1 MDLNQ
6 ITSLAHVMD
15 VKESE
20 QLALLSSVLRRLA
33 AAGMTPEKAKQAS
46 EDGTWSGIVLE
57 HVEAYFADRNEFYH
71 RYFADEQFRR
81 EVQGSII
88 DYMKGAS

>member
-1 MDLNQ
+1 MELNQ
-6 ITSLAHVMD
+6 IASLAQVINTED
-15 VKESE
+15 SE

-57 HVEAYFADRNEFYH
+57 HVEAYFAQRKDFYN
-71 RYFADEQFRR
+71 RYFAEEQFRR
-81 EVQGSII
+81 EVQNSII